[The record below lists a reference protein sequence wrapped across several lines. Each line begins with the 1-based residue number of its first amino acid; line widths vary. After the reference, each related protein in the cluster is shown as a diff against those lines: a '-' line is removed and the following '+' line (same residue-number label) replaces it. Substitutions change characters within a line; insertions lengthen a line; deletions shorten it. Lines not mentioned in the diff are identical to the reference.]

1 MKLGLAL
8 PQYGVF
14 ADPSATLRV
23 AAEAEAMGFDSLW
36 VSDRLLLPVA
46 PRDRYITPDGVIPS
60 AYENFLDPL
69 TLLAAVATTTSRV
82 RLGTSTL
89 NALWQPPA
97 LLARTVTTLDQLSGG
112 RIDLGIGVGWMR
124 DEYQAVGVPWE
135 GRGARLE
142 ETLDVLDAFWSHDVV
157 AHEGPLWTVPESLVK
172 ARPVRRPPVLLAG
185 LVPPALTR
193 VARRADGWLAVG
205 LPLPMLQATIASIRQ
220 QAEAFGRDPG
230 ALRFPLRINPHI
242 TAEKADPAHVPHVG
256 TIGQFADYVRRVEG
270 VVDEVFADFQLTAN
284 TVDEYLDLARAWR
297 GQHPAA
303 HGTVPGPVTDS

>member
-8 PQYGVF
+8 PQYGVV

-23 AAEAEAMGFDSLW
+23 AVEAEGMGFDSLW
-36 VSDRLLLPVA
+36 VSDRLLLPVR

-112 RIDLGIGVGWMR
+112 RIDLGIGVGWLR
-124 DEYQAVGVPWE
+124 DEYQAAGVPWE

-142 ETLDVLDAFWSHDVV
+142 ETLDVLDAFWSNDVV
-157 AHEGPLWTVPESLVK
+157 THEGPLWTVPESWVRAK
-172 ARPVRRPPVLLAG
+172 PVRRPPILLAG
-185 LVPPALTR
+185 LVPAAFTR
-193 VARRADGWLAVG
+193 IARRADGWLAVG
-205 LPLPMLQATIASIRQ
+205 LPLPMLTATIASIRQ
-220 QAEAFGRDPG
+220 QAASFGRDPG

-242 TAEKADPAHVPHVG
+242 TAEQADDAHVPHVG
-256 TIGQFADYVRRVEG
+256 TIDQLTDYVRRVEG
-270 VVDEVFADFQLTAN
+270 VVDEVFVDFQLTARS
-284 TVDEYLDLARAWR
+284 VDEYLDLARAVIT
-297 GQHPAA
+297 G
-303 HGTVPGPVTDS
+303 S

>member
-14 ADPSATLRV
+14 ADPSAALRV
-23 AAEAEAMGFDSLW
+23 AVEAEGMGFDSLW
-36 VSDRLLLPVA
+36 VSDRLLLPTA
-46 PRDRYITPDGVIPS
+46 PRDRYISPDGVIPS

-69 TLLAAVATTTSRV
+69 TLLAAAACSTSRV

-124 DEYQAVGVPWE
+124 DEYQAAGVPWE
-135 GRGARLE
+135 GRGARLD
-142 ETLDVLDAFWSHDVV
+142 ETLDVLDAFWGGDLV

-172 ARPVRRPPVLLAG
+172 AKPVQSPRPPVLLAG
-185 LVPPALTR
+185 LVPAAFTR
-193 VARRADGWLAVG
+193 IARRADGWLAVG
-205 LPLPMLQATIASIRQ
+205 LPLPMLTQTIESIKQ
-220 QAEAFGRDPG
+220 QALSFGRDPG

-242 TAEKADPAHVPHVG
+242 TADKADPAHVPHVG
-256 TIGQFADYVRRVEG
+256 TVSQLADYVRRVDG
-270 VVDEVFADFQLTAN
+270 LVDEVFVDFQLTAWD
-284 TVDEYLDLARAWR
+284 VDEYLDLARTLISAV
-297 GQHPAA
+297 Q
-303 HGTVPGPVTDS
+303 